1 MADKVDLT
9 PSSGTASAA
18 QRGLAWLADGKG
30 GKGLVGATISDARK
44 MAKRKPLSE
53 AKVRRMPPW
62 FARHAVD
69 LNAPKNK
76 DSKHSGYPGPGTVA
90 WALWGGN
97 AGRSWS
103 QGKVGELDKRSAGD
117 KASSL
122 PSEVQ
127 HGRRI

>member
-1 MADKVDLT
+1 MAKKVDLT
-9 PSSGTASAA
+9 PSSGTAAAAA
-18 QRGLAWLADGKG
+18 QGLSWLAAGKG
-30 GKGLVGATISDARK
+30 GKGLVGATIGDARR

-76 DSKHSGYPGPGTVA
+76 DTKHSGYPGPGTVA

-103 QGKVGELDKRSAGD
+103 QGKVGELDKQRSAG
-117 KASSL
+117 KSASL
-122 PSEVQ
+122 PSKVQ